1 MKTRNPRC
9 VMIGTTSV
17 GKTTLVHYA
26 INGTKTDST
35 RPTTAALFSHF
46 ETREFPIRQ
55 MDIWDTAGMEQYQ
68 SLNSEYFKGANGAIL
83 VFDITNFQS
92 FEKLEPMYKDLLS
105 YARSVPII
113 AVAANKCD
121 RRNEAEEVTQEEIE
135 TWCKAH
141 GCQFFYT
148 SAITGENVMELFDH
162 MARLLPEEV
171 ETVSSV
177 SLEDNAEVIKHCC

>member
-9 VMIGTTSV
+9 VMVGSTSV

-26 INGTKTDST
+26 VNGVKTDYT

-68 SLNSEYFKGANGAIL
+68 SLNAEYFKGANGAIL
-83 VFDITNFQS
+83 VFDVTNFHT
-92 FEKLEPMYKDLLS
+92 FEKLDQLYKDLLAYS
-105 YARSVPII
+105 RNVPIV
-113 AVAANKCD
+113 AVAANKSD
-121 RRNEAEEVTQEEIE
+121 LKKDNEEVTQEEIE
-135 TWCKAH
+135 AWCKGH
-141 GCQFFYT
+141 GCPYYYT
-148 SAITGENVMELFDH
+148 SAITGENVMELFDY
-162 MARLLPEEV
+162 MARTLPEEV
-171 ETVSSV
+171 EAISSV